1 MSAMSPSALAAMR
14 LELENDPN
22 WTRPRR
28 QTNPDLIH
36 RPSVLLRQ
44 ATRRSADVSSLQ
56 SSHNNYNHG
65 NYSNPSSPLADQR
78 PRTSG
83 SITHSSAASSS
94 ATVTPTKRTSTSSH
108 RSSLSASALSN
119 PALAEIPSRKYNALR
134 LSAGSTDGYAENYR
148 QHDNSNGNS
157 NSNNNNN
164 NLGREPC
171 AAPRDPAAT
180 NAPAPTPATSTTINY
195 SLSPISIATPTSN
208 YSIYSSQTSPC
219 SEVIPLSSTSSSS
232 TTKRPL
238 TSQRL
243 ATTTSPS
250 PATSTVVNGRL
261 LRPASKQA
269 TTPQTAR
276 SNNSQDSPSIDAVVN
291 SKSILKKAGSST
303 DMASSPSRRRR
314 ESTPLSPRSA
324 ASNVR
329 SLAVDERYQTGS
341 SAYDDPAADEQKDYS
356 TDDTRSKSDDV
367 FLNIAKLSVN
377 SRRNS
382 LDRRRK
388 LGLSGISARSSLA
401 KEQTPSP
408 EQLKYQSS
416 PLYSQHASPLFNSN
430 YSTPGPASAHPL
442 DEGSRLRHH
451 STAGSRSVV
460 GVPRSRYNQ
469 ETPPELPHI
478 DFKASLADAR
488 LRYSQMSNQSSRT
501 VRQSSMSDAAERA
514 RLDGEKARHDGTTES
529 TLSTTAPSTVWDE
542 LDDLKS
548 RIKKLE
554 LTGKFPSSSAAAMSS
569 VSGERPRT
577 AATTATT
584 LSSSPKQKHVR
595 KSSIS
600 PEVLAATA
608 SANSIQT
615 LLQSA
620 LAKAKTTVGPEVYNA
635 LEATATDALT
645 LTNMLATTTT
655 IVSGNSSTVT
665 GTGLSERQAKRK
677 ADSLCRGLTELCLA
691 LTEEQAIVQP
701 NSQQQPQEQIR
712 PRSRRQPSVTG
723 DTGDAMSSI
732 STRFRRSMS
741 HEPEVTGQQDSG
753 VRTFSR
759 FESHR
764 ANTINLGSAGRRERL
779 SHDESASSP
788 HTPSLTAPSS
798 RLHRLSGSQRIKR
811 EDDSEERGSVF
822 SRTITG
828 RAMTEVDAYSTESPS
843 SRYST
848 PYQQTLSQHQPK
860 VSPSISSSISQRRS
874 YATPPSAGSGIPTAP
889 GLKIQPGFRRYG
901 ASTITGLSERGA
913 SEPPQTSDSLSPS
926 PGLPQTRISAPSSK
940 MATSY
945 TAIQQP
951 RLRNETLGSR
961 RLLRTRPSTI
971 GTNNDR

>member
-1 MSAMSPSALAAMR
+1 MSALSPSALAAMR
-14 LELENDPN
+14 LDLENDPN

-56 SSHNNYNHG
+56 NSHSNNYNHS

-83 SITHSSAASSS
+83 SITHTSAAFSS

-148 QHDNSNGNS
+148 QHHNS
-157 NSNNNNN
+157 NSNN
-164 NLGREPC
+164 LGGEPC

-180 NAPAPTPATSTTINY
+180 NAPAPATSTVNSPSPA
-195 SLSPISIATPTSN
+195 SLATPSSN
-208 YSIYSSQTSPC
+208 HSSSYFPQASPG
-219 SEVIPLSSTSSSS
+219 SEVIPPSSASSS

-238 TSQRL
+238 TASRL
-243 ATTTSPS
+243 NAATSPS
-250 PATSTVVNGRL
+250 SATSTAFNDRL
-261 LRPASKQA
+261 LRPPTNQA
-269 TTPQTAR
+269 TSPQTAR
-276 SNNSQDSPSIDAVVN
+276 SNNSQDSPSIDAVLKN
-291 SKSILKKAGSST
+291 KSILKKVGSST

-324 ASNVR
+324 APANNMR
-329 SLAVDERYQTGS
+329 SLAVDERYRTGS
-341 SAYDDPAADEQKDYS
+341 SVYDDSNADEQKEYS
-356 TDDTRSKSDDV
+356 TDDTRRSDDV
-367 FLNIAKLSVN
+367 FLNIAKSSVN

-388 LGLSGISARSSLA
+388 LGLSGISTRSSLA
-401 KEQTPSP
+401 KETPSP

-430 YSTPGPASAHPL
+430 YAASVSASAHPL
-442 DEGSRLRHH
+442 DESSRLRHH
-451 STAGSRSVV
+451 SSTAGSKSVV

-488 LRYSQMSNQSSRT
+488 LRYSQISNQSSRT
-501 VRQSSMSDAAERA
+501 VRQASMSDAAERA
-514 RLDGEKARHDGTTES
+514 RLDGEKTRHDGTTES

-554 LTGKFPSSSAAAMSS
+554 LTGKLPSSSAAAMSS

-577 AATTATT
+577 AATTAST

-608 SANSIQT
+608 IANSIQT

-620 LAKAKTTVGPEVYNA
+620 LAKAKATVGPEVYNA

-645 LTNMLATTTT
+645 LTNMLATATTT
-655 IVSGNSSTVT
+655 VSGNSSTVT

-677 ADSLCRGLTELCLA
+677 ADSLCRGLTEVCLA
-691 LTEEQAIVQP
+691 LTEAQTMTQP
-701 NSQQQPQEQIR
+701 SSQQQPQEQVR

-723 DTGDAMSSI
+723 DTSDVMSSI

-741 HEPEVTGQQDSG
+741 HEPEVTAQPDSG
-753 VRTFSR
+753 ARTFSR
-759 FESHR
+759 FEGHR

-779 SHDESASSP
+779 SHDETASSP
-788 HTPSLTAPSS
+788 HTPSLAAPIS
-798 RLHRLSGSQRIKR
+798 RLHRLSGSHRIKR
-811 EDDSEERGSVF
+811 EDDSEDRSSVF
-822 SRTITG
+822 GRTLTG
-828 RAMTEVDAYSTESPS
+828 RAMTEVDGYTESPS

-860 VSPSISSSISQRRS
+860 VSPSVSSITQRRS
-874 YATPPSAGSGIPTAP
+874 YATPPSAGSGIPTASS
-889 GLKIQPGFRRYG
+889 LKIQPGFRRYG
-901 ASTITGLSERGA
+901 ASTITGLSERGS
-913 SEPPQTSDSLSPS
+913 SEPPQTSDSFSPS

-971 GTNNDR
+971 GTNNDH